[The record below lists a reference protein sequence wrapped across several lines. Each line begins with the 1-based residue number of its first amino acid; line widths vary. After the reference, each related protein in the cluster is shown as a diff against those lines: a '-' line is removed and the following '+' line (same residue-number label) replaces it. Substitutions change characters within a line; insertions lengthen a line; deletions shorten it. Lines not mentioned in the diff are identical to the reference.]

1 MSSHY
6 ATADVW
12 IGNVDSEDEAEHIT
26 ELLNAALAGA
36 GYHATVDVTVNAYQE
51 KP

>member
-12 IGNVDSEDEAEHIT
+12 IGNLDSEDEADHIRD
-26 ELLNAALAGA
+26 LIDAALSGA
-36 GYHATVDVTVNAYQE
+36 GYQATVNITANAYEGQQ
-51 KP
+51 